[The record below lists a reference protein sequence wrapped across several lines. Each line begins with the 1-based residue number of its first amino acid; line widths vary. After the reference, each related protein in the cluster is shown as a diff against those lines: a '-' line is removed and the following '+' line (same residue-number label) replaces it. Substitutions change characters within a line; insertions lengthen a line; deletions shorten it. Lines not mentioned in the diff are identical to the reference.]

1 MADGNTDIDAI
12 RKAVEEAKA
21 VTDKP
26 TLVVTHTLIGYG
38 SPNKVNSYAAHG
50 APLGADE
57 TELTRKELGWSHAEF
72 DVPDDVYKTMRD
84 ACIEKGEA
92 VEAQWDKDFAAYK
105 EKYPELA
112 AEFQQ
117 IMSGELPADWDK
129 CLPAFSP
136 EDKGLATRQ
145 HSQTMLNAIAPA
157 LPGFL
162 GGAADLAGSNLT
174 LMKMFGDFQKTSY
187 AERNVRY
194 GVREHGMGAISNGA
208 PLHLAAR
215 RVSRSTAS
223 AAERA
228 RRGRAL
234 TRIAVQAWRHTR
246 RASCRTARRSSSSR
260 TTCAPPCAS
269 PRSPSS
275 ATSLS

>member
-1 MADGNTDIDAI
+1 MLDVADGNTDIDAI

-26 TLVVTHTLIGYG
+26 TVIVTHTLIGYG

-72 DVPDDVYKTMRD
+72 EVPDEVYKTMRD
-84 ACIEKGEA
+84 ACVDSGAA
-92 VEAQWDKDFAAYK
+92 VEEQWDKDFAAYK

-112 AEFQQ
+112 AEFEQ
-117 IMSGELPADWDK
+117 INSGELPADWDK
-129 CLPAFSP
+129 CLPTFSP

-162 GGAADLAGSNLT
+162 GGSADLAGSNLT

-187 AERNVRY
+187 AERNMRY

-208 PLHLAAR
+208 PCPAR
-215 RVSRSTAS
+215 RPCHLSGLPPRPPGR
-223 AAERA
+223 RA
-228 RRGRAL
+228 V
-234 TRIAVQAWRHTR
+234 AVQASPRTR
-246 RASCRTARRSSSSR
+246 RAWCRTAPRSSSSR
-260 TTCAPPCAS
+260 TTCAPRCAWR
-269 PRSPSS
+269 RSRSS
-275 ATSLS
+275 GTSLS